1 MTPKLK
7 KELLKLFKQDIKIKK
22 LKKLSVKNSNKVTNR
37 FINRLK
43 KICKK
48 KYNKNNN

>member
-7 KELLKLFKQDIKIKK
+7 KELLKLFKQDIKNKK
-22 LKKLSVKNSNKVTNR
+22 TKKLSAKNINKTTNR

-43 KICKK
+43 KSCKK
-48 KYNKNNN
+48 RKYN